1 MKAGFLIFVAALLT
15 ACTTTDI
22 DNSLMISPGMT
33 KQEVITTMGT
43 NPVSNEFVGE
53 LEEWHFCNTGVNNS
67 RYVAVFFEGGRVFAQ
82 KPYTV
87 SGVGWNQY
95 GDCEIGVKKGT
106 YREPD
111 EVREYRIKVR

>member
-1 MKAGFLIFVAALLT
+1 MRLFFAVIPVMLLI

-43 NPVSNEFVGE
+43 NPVSNEFVGD
-53 LEEWHFCNTGVNNS
+53 LEEWHFCNTGVNSS
-67 RYVAVFFEGGRVFAQ
+67 RYIAVFFEGGRVFAQ